1 MIALGEPPHLQP
13 FRVVFDTAGS
23 DVWIPSRECD
33 ATCADQ
39 HPTWNYYDATVSKYS
54 YEPVVEAEGDDDEE
68 TSSAAA
74 SSAKFSLQYEDGE
87 GVRSVIFFLSFI
99 LFGTSLV
106 GCSRI
111 FLSFSFLLRSN
122 TFSYSTFVLT
132 IPSFS
137 RFCFPFFLSS
147 SYFYP

>member
-1 MIALGEPPHLQP
+1 MGEPPHLQP

-87 GVRSVIFFLSFI
+87 GVRSSGI
-99 LFGTSLV
+99 LFV
-106 GCSRI
+106 VH
-111 FLSFSFLLRSN
+111 
-122 TFSYSTFVLT
+122 FVWN
-132 IPSFS
+132 
-137 RFCFPFFLSS
+137 FFGWL
-147 SYFYP
+147 